1 MPEVTTRPGLIGT
14 LLPRT
19 ITRWTRVMAWL
30 LVITNIGIVGTGG
43 LVRLTGSGMGCETWP
58 YCTADSLVPTP
69 ELGIHGLIEFGNR
82 TLTGV
87 LVVVALLAFLSVLRV
102 RSTRPELPRLSFA
115 VGLGI
120 IVQAV
125 VGGITVWLHL
135 HPSIVGLHYLIS
147 AALVAVATVFL
158 VRVYAQPGP
167 RRLAVPRWYLI
178 ATHTTT
184 LAVLVTVVVGILLT
198 GAGPH
203 AGDDEAARNGLDPI
217 FWQHVHSWPA
227 YITFALTLVL
237 VAGAFSADRGR
248 ALRRWTS
255 LLLGIEVVQIAVGL
269 WQARTGLPIAL
280 VNIHMVLAVA
290 LVAATVAVVMALK
303 TPVAAPAPAAESQTD
318 AVAAPVRA
326 S

>member
-1 MPEVTTRPGLIGT
+1 MPEVSTRPGLIGT
-14 LLPRT
+14 LLPTT

-58 YCTADSLVPTP
+58 YCTEDSLVPTR
-69 ELGIHGLIEFGNR
+69 EMGIHGIIEFGNR

-87 LVVVALLAFLSVLRV
+87 LVIVALLAFLSVIRLRSS
-102 RSTRPELPRLSFA
+102 RRELPILSFL

-147 AALVAVATVFL
+147 AALVAVATAYL
-158 VRVYAQPGP
+158 VRVSAVPGP
-167 RRLAVPRWYLI
+167 RRLAVPRWYLA
-178 ATHTTT
+178 ATHLTT
-184 LAVLVTVVVGILLT
+184 LAVTVTVVVGILLT

-227 YITFALTLVL
+227 YATLALTLVL
-237 VAGAFSADRGR
+237 VSGALAIPAVRG
-248 ALRRWTS
+248 LRRWTLM
-255 LLLGIEVVQIAVGL
+255 LLAVEVVQIAVGL
-269 WQARTGLPIAL
+269 WQARTGLPIFL
-280 VNIHMVLAVA
+280 VNIHMVLAVV
-290 LVAATVAVVMALK
+290 LVAVMVAVVMATK
-303 TPVAAPAPAAESQTD
+303 TPTAATSDTQRTSPEHLEPRT
-318 AVAAPVRA
+318 AV